1 MMKNKYKIIGL
12 LPAVVLLSACDDDK
26 WEAGPEV
33 EANMGVYFSSQSAY
47 SYEIEPDDSHLLELK
62 LARINDSVA
71 MSVPLTVVSCP
82 EGVTVPQSVS
92 FEAGSR
98 TASFFV
104 DVTNM
109 AEKSSGAVE
118 IKLDQA
124 YTNVYAAGTSSIRLD
139 VLMTGGWIPV
149 CDELNVRY
157 EDLSFNSVM
166 PKQTTQLLQLDGTYK
181 FKIVDFMY
189 SGLDLYFNVADISEH
204 QTSGSSEIVPYKNTI
219 SFTEVF
225 PDEEDEYNMW
235 VFYDTDK
242 QEVPVWTPP
251 GSDLAVATTEFYS
264 GKTYQQISF
273 SKGTGKFRGTVDYED
288 DSWSYLY
295 IDFTF
300 KPNFDPFADWSPEE

>member
-1 MMKNKYKIIGL
+1 MIRNRYKFIGL
-12 LPAVVLLSACDDDK
+12 LPVVALLAACDDDK
-26 WEAGPEV
+26 WTAGPEV
-33 EANMGVYFSSQSAY
+33 EANMGVYFGSQSAY

-62 LARINDSVA
+62 LSRMDDASAV
-71 MSVPLTVVSCP
+71 SVPLTVVSCP
-82 EGVTVPQSVS
+82 EGVVVPQSVS

-98 TASFFV
+98 DASVFV

-118 IKLDQA
+118 IKLDPA

-149 CDELNVRY
+149 CDELDVRY
-157 EDLSFNSVM
+157 EDLNFNSIM
-166 PKQTTQLLQLDGTYK
+166 PRQATQLLQLDGTYK

-225 PDEEDEYNMW
+225 PDEEDQYNMW

-251 GSDLAVATTEFYS
+251 GTDLAVATTEFYS